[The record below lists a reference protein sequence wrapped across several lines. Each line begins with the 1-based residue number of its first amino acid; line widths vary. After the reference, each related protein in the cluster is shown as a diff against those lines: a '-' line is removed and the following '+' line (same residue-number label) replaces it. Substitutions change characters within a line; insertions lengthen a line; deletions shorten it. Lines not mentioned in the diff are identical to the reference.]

1 MSEPKPLD
9 PAMLFSPCDLSVF
22 DFETTDTI
30 SPETEIFGQTRAVE
44 ALRFAVGVEDP
55 GYNLFVLG
63 SPGSNRHGIV
73 RRLIE
78 EHAQSRETA
87 IDWCYVNNFA
97 DESRPAALRLP
108 AGLGARLRR
117 DMQTF
122 TSELGAALTAGFESE
137 DFRGCVER
145 IQEEFRER
153 DEGALQALGAEASSR
168 GIAFMRTPRGFVF
181 LPMKGKETMD
191 QAEYAA
197 LPEAQ
202 RSRIDEAIEA
212 LREQLRKILHDQPRN
227 RREMQARL
235 REVGRETMTLAV
247 SHLIEELKER
257 YSAQAELRQFL
268 DAVLEDVVTT
278 GDALREQ
285 ATSSNGEEA
294 GIPAVR
300 YQINL
305 LVGHE
310 TASPA
315 PVVFESNP
323 TYPNLV
329 GRVDHVTQMGMM
341 VTNFTMIRPGALHR
355 ANGGYLLLDADKL
368 LVQPFAWDG
377 LKRAL
382 KSGEICMESLAQAY
396 GWSSALPLEP
406 EPIPLSL
413 KVILFGQRRHYYL
426 LKALDPEFDELFKV
440 AADFEDELERTPDNQ
455 RLFAR
460 MVASLVREKRLLP
473 FSRDAVGRLIEFSVR
488 EAGDIERLSLR
499 TRSTVDLMSEAAHC
513 ARQRGADAVCRD
525 DVKAAIDARIR
536 RADRLRETMKDAV
549 LTETIQIDT
558 EGTVCG
564 QVNGLAVVDLGDFR
578 FARPVRISAT
588 ARPGNGDVIDIER
601 KAELGGAIHSKG
613 VMILS
618 SYLASH
624 YAQDMPACLS
634 ASVVFEQ
641 SYGPVEGDSASLAEL
656 CALLSALAGIPVRQ
670 TLAVTGSVNQHGGV
684 QAVGGVNEKIEGFFD
699 LCRARGLNGDQ
710 GVIVPRSNVRH
721 LMLREDLV
729 SAVKNGQFQVYAVG
743 HVDEAMTLLT
753 GMPMRTE
760 GKSRGLD
767 QLITTRLNHYA
778 RVRQDFAEPRTE
790 TAATK
795 PKKSIKT
802 PAKTTNRGKRKQS

>member
-1 MSEPKPLD
+1 MPDPKPLD
-9 PAMLFSPCDLSVF
+9 PSHLFTPCDLSVF
-22 DFETTDTI
+22 DFDSTASLDPASET
-30 SPETEIFGQTRAVE
+30 FGQTRAVD
-44 ALRFAVGVEDP
+44 ALRFGVGIEDS

-63 SPGSNRHGIV
+63 TPGTNRHGII

-78 EHAQSRETA
+78 EHAKSRQTA
-87 IDWCYVNNFA
+87 SDWVYVNNFA

-108 AGLGARLRR
+108 AGLGARLRH
-117 DMQTF
+117 DMQAF
-122 TSELGAALTAGFESE
+122 TGELGAALTAGFESE
-137 DFRGCVER
+137 DFRGRVER

-153 DEGALQALGAEASSR
+153 DEGALQVLGAEAAER

-181 LPMKGKETMD
+181 LPSKGKETMD
-191 QAEYAA
+191 QAEYAG
-197 LPEAQ
+197 LPEEQ
-202 RSRIDEAIEA
+202 RKRIDEAIEA

-247 SHLIEELKER
+247 SHLIEELKDR
-257 YSAQAELRQFL
+257 YAEQAELRQFL
-268 DAVLEDVVTT
+268 DAVLEDVVST

-285 ATSSNGEEA
+285 ATGSNGEEA

-300 YQINL
+300 YQVNL
-305 LVGHE
+305 LVGNE
-310 TASPA
+310 AASPA
-315 PVVFESNP
+315 PVLFESNP

-341 VTNFTMIRPGALHR
+341 VTNFTMIRSGTLHR
-355 ANGGYLLLDADKL
+355 ANGGYLLLDVEKL
-368 LVQPFAWDG
+368 LIQPFAWDG

-406 EPIPLSL
+406 EPTPLSL

-440 AADFEDELERTPDNQ
+440 AVDFEDELERTPDNQ

-460 MVASLVREKRLLP
+460 MVASVVREKRLLP
-473 FSRDAVGRLIEFSVR
+473 FSRDAVGRLVEFSAR
-488 EAGDIERLSLR
+488 EAGDAERLSLR
-499 TRSTVDLMSEAAHC
+499 TRDTVDLVSEATHC
-513 ARQRGADAVCRD
+513 ARTRGADLVCRH
-525 DVKAAIDARIR
+525 DVNAAIEARIR
-536 RADRLRETMKDAV
+536 RADRLRATMQDAV

-558 EGTVCG
+558 KAAVCG

-601 KAELGGAIHSKG
+601 KADLGGAIHSKG

-618 SYLASH
+618 AYLASR

-634 ASVVFEQ
+634 ASLVFEQ
-641 SYGPVEGDSASLAEL
+641 SYGPVEGDSASLAEF
-656 CALLSALAGIPVRQ
+656 CALLSALAGVPIRQ

-684 QAVGGVNEKIEGFFD
+684 QAIGGANEKIEGFFD
-699 LCRARGLNGDQ
+699 LCLARGLTGDQ

-729 SAVKNGQFQVYAVG
+729 EAVSNGQFHVYAVG

-753 GMPMRTE
+753 GMPMLPRP
-760 GKSRGLD
+760 GSRGLD
-767 QLITTRLNHYA
+767 QLISARLVHYA
-778 RVRQDFAEPRTE
+778 RVRKDFLDIPADD
-790 TAATK
+790 AGAGAG
-795 PKKSIKT
+795 KT
-802 PAKTTNRGKRKQS
+802 GKASNRGKRRKG

>member
-1 MSEPKPLD
+1 MPDPNPLD
-9 PAMLFSPCDLSVF
+9 AASLFSPCDLSVF
-22 DFETTDTI
+22 DFDTTDSI
-30 SPETEIFGQTRAVE
+30 SPEPAIFGQSRAVE

-73 RRLIE
+73 RRLVE
-78 EHAQSRETA
+78 EHALTRETA

-108 AGLGARLRR
+108 AGFGARLRR
-117 DMQTF
+117 DMQAF
-122 TSELGAALTAGFESE
+122 TNELGGALTAGFESE
-137 DFRGCVER
+137 DFRGRIER

-153 DEGALQALGAEASSR
+153 DEGALQALGAEAASR
-168 GIAFMRTPRGFVF
+168 GIAFLRTPRGFVF

-191 QAEYAA
+191 QAEYAG
-197 LPEAQ
+197 LPAEQ
-202 RSRIDEAIEA
+202 RARIDEAIET

-247 SHLIEELKER
+247 SHLIEELKDR
-257 YSAQAELRQFL
+257 YAEQAELRQFL

-305 LVGHE
+305 LVGHD
-310 TASPA
+310 AVSPA
-315 PVVFESNP
+315 PVVFETNP
-323 TYPNLV
+323 TYPNLI

-426 LKALDPEFDELFKV
+426 LKALDPEFDELFKI

-460 MVASLVREKRLLP
+460 MVASVVRDQRLLP
-473 FSRDAVGRLIEFSVR
+473 FARDAVGRLVEFSVR
-488 EAGDIERLSLR
+488 EAGDVERLSLR
-499 TRSTVDLMSEAAHC
+499 TRSTVDIMNQATHY
-513 ARQRGADAVCRD
+513 ARQRGADAVSRD
-525 DVKAAIDARIR
+525 DVNAAIEARVR
-536 RADRLRETMKDAV
+536 RADRLRETMQDAV

-558 EGTVCG
+558 EGMVCG

-618 SYLASH
+618 AYLASR
-624 YAQDMPACLS
+624 YAQEMPACLS
-634 ASVVFEQ
+634 ASLVFEQ

-656 CALLSALAGIPVRQ
+656 CALLSALARVPIRQGI
-670 TLAVTGSVNQHGGV
+670 AVTGSVNQHGGV
-684 QAVGGVNEKIEGFFD
+684 QAIGGPNEKIEGFFD
-699 LCRARGLNGDQ
+699 LCRARGLNGEQ
-710 GVIVPRSNVRH
+710 GVIIPRSNVRH

-729 SAVKNGQFQVYAVG
+729 SEAEKGLFRVYAVG
-743 HVDEAMTLLT
+743 HVNEAMALLT
-753 GMPMRTE
+753 GLPMCAA
-760 GKSRGLD
+760 GKSPSLD
-767 QLITTRLNHYA
+767 DLIARQLERYA
-778 RVRQDFAEPRTE
+778 RVRRDYPDARNTESESKAAKKARVKEPDKNE
-790 TAATK
+790 K
-795 PKKSIKT
+795 
-802 PAKTTNRGKRKQS
+802 N

>member
-1 MSEPKPLD
+1 MPDPKPLD
-9 PAMLFSPCDLSVF
+9 PASLFTPCDLSAF
-22 DFETTDTI
+22 DFETTETI
-30 SPETEIFGQTRAVE
+30 SPEAGIFGQTRAIE
-44 ALRFAVGVEDP
+44 ALRFGVGIEDA

-63 SPGSNRHGIV
+63 TPGSNRHGIV

-78 EHAQSRETA
+78 QHAQTRQTA

-108 AGLGARLRR
+108 AGFGARLRR
-117 DMQTF
+117 DMHTF
-122 TSELGAALTAGFESE
+122 TNELGAALTAGFESE
-137 DFRGCVER
+137 DFRGRVER

-153 DEGALQALGAEASSR
+153 DEGALQALGADAAAR

-191 QAEYAA
+191 QSEYAG
-197 LPEAQ
+197 LPEDERA
-202 RSRIDEAIEA
+202 RIDEAIEA
-212 LREQLRKILHDQPRN
+212 LREQLRKILHDQPRM
-227 RREMQARL
+227 RRERQARL
-235 REVGRETMTLAV
+235 REVGREAMTLAV
-247 SHLIEELKER
+247 GHLIEELKER
-257 YSAQAELRQFL
+257 YADQAELRQFL

-285 ATSSNGEEA
+285 ATTGSNGDEA

-310 TASPA
+310 AASPA

-329 GRVDHVTQMGMM
+329 GRVDHLTQMGMM
-341 VTNFTMIRPGALHR
+341 VTNFTMIRPGTLHR
-355 ANGGYLLLDADKL
+355 ANGGYLMLDADKL

-440 AADFEDELERTPDNQ
+440 AVDFEDELERTPDHQ

-460 MVASLVREKRLLP
+460 MIASVVREQRLLP
-473 FSRDAVGRLIEFSVR
+473 FARDAVGRLVEFSAR
-488 EAGDIERLSLR
+488 EAGDAERLSLR
-499 TRSTVDLMSEAAHC
+499 TRDTVDLLCEATHC
-513 ARQRGADAVCRD
+513 ARQRDAVVVCRK
-525 DVKAAIDARIR
+525 DVNAAIDARVR
-536 RADRLRETMKDAV
+536 RADRLRETMQDAV
-549 LTETIQIDT
+549 LTEMVQIDT
-558 EGTVCG
+558 GGAVCG
-564 QVNGLAVVDLGDFR
+564 QVNGLAVIDLGDFR

-618 SYLASH
+618 AYLASR
-624 YAQDMPACLS
+624 YAQDLPACLS
-634 ASVVFEQ
+634 ASLVFEQ

-656 CALLSALAGIPVRQ
+656 CALLSALAGVPIRQ

-684 QAVGGVNEKIEGFFD
+684 QAIGGVNEKIEGFFD
-699 LCRARGLNGDQ
+699 LCRARGLNGEQ

-729 SAVKNGQFQVYAVG
+729 DAVRDAQFRVFAVA
-743 HVDEAMTLLT
+743 HVDEAMLLLT
-753 GMPMRTE
+753 GLPARPLGETQ
-760 GKSRGLD
+760 GLD
-767 QLITTRLNHYA
+767 QLIAQRLKRFA
-778 RVRQDFAEPRTE
+778 QVRADFYDSRNGNASGGGRKRNEV
-790 TAATK
+790 
-795 PKKSIKT
+795 S
-802 PAKTTNRGKRKQS
+802 NRPDRGGKRG

>member
-1 MSEPKPLD
+1 MPPLNPLD
-9 PAMLFSPCDLSVF
+9 TASLFSPCDLSVF
-22 DFETTDTI
+22 DFDTTDSI
-30 SPETEIFGQTRAVE
+30 PPETEIFGQTRAVE
-44 ALRFAVGVEDP
+44 ALRFAVGIEDP

-63 SPGSNRHGIV
+63 TPGSNRHGIV
-73 RRLIE
+73 RRLLE
-78 EHAQSRETA
+78 EHALMCETA
-87 IDWCYVNNFA
+87 MDWCYVNNFA
-97 DESRPAALRLP
+97 EESRPAALRLP
-108 AGLGARLRR
+108 AGVGVRLRR

-137 DFRGCVER
+137 DFRGRIER

-153 DEGALQALGAEASSR
+153 DEGALQALGAEAASR

-191 QAEYAA
+191 QAEYAS
-197 LPEAQ
+197 LPAEQ
-202 RSRIDEAIEA
+202 RARIDEAIEA

-227 RREMQARL
+227 RRDMQARL

-247 SHLIEELKER
+247 SHLIEELKDR
-257 YSAQAELRQFL
+257 YAEQAELRQFL

-285 ATSSNGEEA
+285 ATSANGEEA

-300 YQINL
+300 YRINL
-305 LVGHE
+305 LVGHDA
-310 TASPA
+310 ASPA

-323 TYPNLV
+323 TYPNLI
-329 GRVDHVTQMGMM
+329 GRVDHITQMGMM

-355 ANGGYLLLDADKL
+355 ANGGYLLMDADKL

-396 GWSSALPLEP
+396 GWASALPLEP

-426 LKALDPEFDELFKV
+426 LKALDPEFDELFKI

-460 MVASLVREKRLLP
+460 MVASVVREKRLLP
-473 FSRDAVGRLIEFSVR
+473 FARDAVGRLVEFSVR

-499 TRSTVDLMSEAAHC
+499 TRSTVDIMSQATHY
-513 ARQRGADAVCRD
+513 ARERGADAVRRN
-525 DVKAAIDARIR
+525 DVNAAIEARVR
-536 RADRLRETMKDAV
+536 RADRLRETLQDAV
-549 LTETIQIDT
+549 LAETIQIAT
-558 EGTVCG
+558 EGAVCG
-564 QVNGLAVVDLGDFR
+564 QINALAVVDLGDFR

-618 SYLASH
+618 AYLASR
-624 YAQDMPACLS
+624 YAQEMPACLS
-634 ASVVFEQ
+634 ASLVFEQ

-656 CALLSALAGIPVRQ
+656 CALLSALAGIPIRQ

-684 QAVGGVNEKIEGFFD
+684 QAIGGPNEKIEGFFD
-699 LCRARGLNGDQ
+699 LCRARGLTGGQ

-721 LMLREDLV
+721 LMLREDLF
-729 SAVKNGQFQVYAVG
+729 SAVEKEQFRVYAVG
-743 HVDEAMTLLT
+743 HVDEAMALLT
-753 GMPMRTE
+753 GLPMRAA
-760 GKSRGLD
+760 GKSRSLD
-767 QLITTRLNHYA
+767 ELIAKKLGSYA
-778 RVRQDFAEPRTE
+778 RVHQDYSDAHR
-790 TAATK
+790 AGK
-795 PKKSIKT
+795 G
-802 PAKTTNRGKRKQS
+802 AKAGKRAAGNKQGEREKS